1 MPALPRTR
9 HAHSPVHDTPRVST
23 PPTIWGQ
30 GIQFV
35 KEDDAGSSCPGSG
48 KHWEE
53 TESTRDEKSRRSNQ
67 QDLNGVTSKELKS
80 CGWKSAACC
89 LTIPLYSCQRGSERA
104 RLGVRD
110 CWIYA
115 LAACCGWVFGKAV

>member
-9 HAHSPVHDTPRVST
+9 YAHSPVHDTPRVSA

-53 TESTRDEKSRRSNQ
+53 TESTRDEEAGGATDGPRVESPAEKS
-67 QDLNGVTSKELKS
+67 
-80 CGWKSAACC
+80 
-89 LTIPLYSCQRGSERA
+89 
-104 RLGVRD
+104 
-110 CWIYA
+110 
-115 LAACCGWVFGKAV
+115 